1 MCNSRYI
8 LFPEKPLHTE
18 VSPSYPVSFLPDS
31 TSAYLST
38 EHRAYCSQ
46 KDEKPTVGAA
56 SPHRRYAGILSG
68 FSYLPPEAAASPEQN
83 RLFLF
88 PPIADC
94 PGWRSRKTHVP
105 TQLNRK
111 KLSRLY
117 SFIESFCMNITIK
130 RIYDPKEP
138 GDGYRVLV
146 DRLWPRG
153 ISKEKASWDEW
164 LKNIAPSTA
173 LRQWFA
179 HDPVRWD
186 AFRKKYDEE
195 LDGNGEAVSHLLRL
209 ARKGKVTLLYS
220 ARNTEHNEAAAL
232 RDYLLQRFAS

>member
-1 MCNSRYI
+1 MCSSRYI

-68 FSYLPPEAAASPEQN
+68 FSYLPPEAAASQDRIVCFFFPQSRTAPVGGPVKRMSRRSSTEKTFPA
-83 RLFLF
+83 LFLYR
-88 PPIADC
+88 I
-94 PGWRSRKTHVP
+94 
-105 TQLNRK
+105 
-111 KLSRLY
+111 
-117 SFIESFCMNITIK
+117 FCMNITIK

-186 AFRKKYDEE
+186 AFRKSTTRNWMETEKPFPICSGWRGKGRLRCCTPPEIR
-195 LDGNGEAVSHLLRL
+195 STTKLRL
-209 ARKGKVTLLYS
+209 
-220 ARNTEHNEAAAL
+220 
-232 RDYLLQRFAS
+232 

>member
-1 MCNSRYI
+1 
-8 LFPEKPLHTE
+8 
-18 VSPSYPVSFLPDS
+18 
-31 TSAYLST
+31 
-38 EHRAYCSQ
+38 
-46 KDEKPTVGAA
+46 
-56 SPHRRYAGILSG
+56 
-68 FSYLPPEAAASPEQN
+68 
-83 RLFLF
+83 
-88 PPIADC
+88 
-94 PGWRSRKTHVP
+94 
-105 TQLNRK
+105 
-111 KLSRLY
+111 
-117 SFIESFCMNITIK
+117 MNITIK

-179 HDPVRWD
+179 HDPVRCD
-186 AFRKKYDEE
+186 ALRKKYDEE
-195 LDGNGEAVSHLLRL
+195 LDGHGEAVSHLLRL

>member
-1 MCNSRYI
+1 
-8 LFPEKPLHTE
+8 
-18 VSPSYPVSFLPDS
+18 
-31 TSAYLST
+31 
-38 EHRAYCSQ
+38 
-46 KDEKPTVGAA
+46 
-56 SPHRRYAGILSG
+56 
-68 FSYLPPEAAASPEQN
+68 
-83 RLFLF
+83 
-88 PPIADC
+88 
-94 PGWRSRKTHVP
+94 
-105 TQLNRK
+105 
-111 KLSRLY
+111 
-117 SFIESFCMNITIK
+117 MNITIK

-179 HDPVRWD
+179 HDPVRW
-186 AFRKKYDEE
+186 
-195 LDGNGEAVSHLLRL
+195 LRL

>member
-1 MCNSRYI
+1 M
-8 LFPEKPLHTE
+8 LFRSDFYLLF
-18 VSPSYPVSFLPDS
+18 SYPVSFLPDS

-46 KDEKPTVGAA
+46 KDEKPIVGAA

-94 PGWRSRKTHVP
+94 LGWRSRKTHVP

-232 RDYLLQRFAS
+232 RDYLLQQFAS

>member
-1 MCNSRYI
+1 M
-8 LFPEKPLHTE
+8 
-18 VSPSYPVSFLPDS
+18 
-31 TSAYLST
+31 ST

-68 FSYLPPEAAASPEQN
+68 FSYLPPEVAASPEQN

-88 PPIADC
+88 PPTADC

-130 RIYDPKEP
+130 RIHDPKEL

-153 ISKEKASWDEW
+153 ISKEKASWDE
-164 LKNIAPSTA
+164 
-173 LRQWFA
+173 
-179 HDPVRWD
+179 
-186 AFRKKYDEE
+186 
-195 LDGNGEAVSHLLRL
+195 
-209 ARKGKVTLLYS
+209 
-220 ARNTEHNEAAAL
+220 
-232 RDYLLQRFAS
+232 